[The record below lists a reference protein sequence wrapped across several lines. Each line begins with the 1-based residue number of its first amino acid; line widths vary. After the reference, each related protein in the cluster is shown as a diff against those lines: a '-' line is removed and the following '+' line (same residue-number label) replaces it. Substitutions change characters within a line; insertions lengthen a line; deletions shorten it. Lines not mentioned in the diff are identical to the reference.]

1 MAVSFACPV
10 HPTAKFTIHSVKLC
24 NIPNKSLQR
33 TPLKVPT
40 ARKLN
45 IPFKFKCKQIVGD
58 ISMHD
63 KWVEFPH
70 LSFAGRSLMEGIA
83 STVETQLGSQLNPS
97 YTPADVR
104 SFKNA
109 DDSGEGSVNIKSGKE
124 GSKVDFLLGSWL
136 HCKLPFGALNIAT
149 IVGMVSHLT
158 DTPHLLFEFIQS
170 SPSSLVLVLD
180 LLPRKDLVLEPEYLQ
195 WFYEDTKLDVPRQT
209 LEKAR
214 EAQPYVSSSLYVRS
228 VVSPTAILFKI
239 NSELQGNEGTVN
251 NMDKVVKDTVE
262 PVVKEVIGIWL
273 EAISARGRSVQEHE
287 QELLLRR
294 DNMIKTKGVELDL
307 SSNMPR
313 LFGQD
318 VADRVVAAFRKG
330 I

>member
-1 MAVSFACPV
+1 MAVSFAYPG
-10 HPTAKFTIHSVKLC
+10 HAALEFTSHSFKLC
-24 NIPNKSLQR
+24 SILNRSLQGN
-33 TPLKVPT
+33 PLKVPT
-40 ARKLN
+40 TRKLN
-45 IPFKFKCKQIVGD
+45 IPFKFRCKQTVRD
-58 ISMHD
+58 ISMPD

-97 YTPADVR
+97 FTPADVR

-109 DDSGEGSVNIKSGKE
+109 DGSGEGSVNIKSGKE
-124 GSKVDFLLGSWL
+124 GSKVDFVLGSWL

-149 IVGMVSHLT
+149 IIGMVSHLT
-158 DTPHLLFEFIQS
+158 DAPHLLFEFIQS
-170 SPSSLVLVLD
+170 SPSTLVLVLD

-195 WFYEDTKLDVPRQT
+195 WFYEDTKLDVPRQN
-209 LEKAR
+209 LQKAP
-214 EAQPYVSSSLYVRS
+214 EAEPYVSSSLYVRS

-239 NSELQGNEGTVN
+239 NSELQGNEGAVDS
-251 NMDKVVKDTVE
+251 MEKVVKDTVE
-262 PVVKEVIGIWL
+262 PVVKEVVGIWL
-273 EAISARGRSVQEHE
+273 EAISIRGRSVQEHE

-294 DNMIKTKGVELDL
+294 DNMIKTKGVEVDL

-318 VADRVVAAFRKG
+318 IADRVVSAFRKG